1 MGGKSANIIFDDA
14 NIDLAVSQACVVF
27 SNAGQS
33 CIAGTRTFVHEKIY
47 DEFVKR
53 CIEVAKSV
61 KVGDPFH

>member
-1 MGGKSANIIFDDA
+1 
-14 NIDLAVSQACVVF
+14 LAVSQACVVF